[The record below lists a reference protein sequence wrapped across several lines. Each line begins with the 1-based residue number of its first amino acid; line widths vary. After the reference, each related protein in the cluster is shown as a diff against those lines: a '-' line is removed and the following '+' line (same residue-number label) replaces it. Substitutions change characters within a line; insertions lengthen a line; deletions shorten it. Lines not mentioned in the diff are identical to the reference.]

1 MRIRRVAMAAA
12 GLWFALSGCGART
25 GDDRFGDAT
34 GGAGGGVGATGGF
47 GGGVGATGGF
57 GGTPFGGGG
66 TPFGGG
72 GFGGMPTGGG
82 FGGMPTGGGFGGM
95 PTGGGGFGGTP
106 FGGGGFGG
114 MPTGSCCVPH
124 PSPGCDKPSIAGCVC
139 KQDPFCCQQQ
149 WDSACV
155 QEVNSLGCGDCGM
168 GGSGGMPF
176 GGGGMGGSPNCGGVI
191 CPSKQVPNTPLSL
204 PGCCLSP
211 GNCGLDT
218 SPISQYVPLPNAC
231 MPKNQPGKMDPSCP
245 GLATPQG
252 QTLPGCCKP
261 SGLCGSWFGVID
273 LGCVETWPYGGPP
286 PMKCG
291 GGSGGAGG
299 GGGFGGFGG
308 FGGVAGAGGFG
319 GFGGSGGGGGFTGD
333 CCMTQPGPGCGDP
346 SVWQCV
352 CPKDSFCC
360 NNNWDSICVN
370 EVTSLGCGKCGGSG
384 GAGGG
389 GGAGGVSGGG
399 GSGGVPLCNP
409 QFCPKPGPMQP
420 CCVTANGP
428 CGVIT
433 PSGCQPFS
441 FGGAGGK

>member
-1 MRIRRVAMAAA
+1 MAAA

-218 SPISQYVPLPNAC
+218 SPISQYVPLPKAC
-231 MPKNQPGKMDPSCP
+231 MPKNQPNKIDPTCP
-245 GLATPQG
+245 GLATPSCI
-252 QTLPGCCKP
+252 LA
-261 SGLCGSWFGVID
+261 
-273 LGCVETWPYGGPP
+273 PP
-286 PMKCG
+286 ESSMPII
-291 GGSGGAGG
+291 GAPI
-299 GGGFGGFGG
+299 FR
-308 FGGVAGAGGFG
+308 AI
-319 GFGGSGGGGGFTGD
+319 S
-333 CCMTQPGPGCGDP
+333 
-346 SVWQCV
+346 
-352 CPKDSFCC
+352 
-360 NNNWDSICVN
+360 
-370 EVTSLGCGKCGGSG
+370 
-384 GAGGG
+384 
-389 GGAGGVSGGG
+389 
-399 GSGGVPLCNP
+399 
-409 QFCPKPGPMQP
+409 
-420 CCVTANGP
+420 
-428 CGVIT
+428 
-433 PSGCQPFS
+433 
-441 FGGAGGK
+441 